1 MTPGAATL
9 AHPPAPAGS
18 EPTVPRPVTVLLGV
32 AAALVVL
39 SLTPAGRGV
48 AAPLWAAALAVL
60 LLALV
65 LEVRAWRAAR
75 VRRRRAGRAR
85 P

>member
-1 MTPGAATL
+1 M
-9 AHPPAPAGS
+9 
-18 EPTVPRPVTVLLGV
+18 PRPVTALLAV
-32 AAALVVL
+32 AAVLVVL

-60 LLALV
+60 LAALV
-65 LEVRAWRAAR
+65 LEVRAWRA